1 MRIPRPVSIRSRYTV
16 AAVVTSLIVLT
27 VIGACLDA
35 AARYKSVVDTFDSTK
50 RVASQWSAAVRA
62 GRVPRVIPAISPV
75 DLIQVVDHS
84 GRVIRASEQAQGAE
98 PLSNVRPPAD
108 DRFEEVTAC
117 PPVIGCVMAMAIR
130 VTPAPDS
137 LVVYA
142 GVRTP
147 AVLATGRLEAGI
159 VGGVLVLTGLAA
171 WVTWVLVG
179 RTLTPVEAIR
189 ARMSQIT
196 GSDLSLRVPVPPG
209 GDEIALLAHTAN
221 ETLGRLEAA
230 VSQQRRF
237 ASDASH
243 ELRTP
248 IAGLR
253 LRLEEA
259 LLHPTEVDPRAS
271 IQAAL
276 GTVDRMEA
284 IVDDLLVLARLRS
297 GDTATGEPF
306 DLTTLLA
313 EVVEDLATGPPV
325 RVLVEDR
332 VFVRGSR
339 VQVMRVLE
347 NLIANAQR
355 HAEGH
360 VTVKVAEKDGLA
372 TVEVTDDGAGIAP
385 VDRERVFQR
394 FVRLEEGRRRDPDG
408 TGLGLAISRE
418 IAEAHGGSL
427 RVEDS
432 PRGARFVLRL
442 TPTRVE
448 PSVVSTPLAS

>member
-1 MRIPRPVSIRSRYTV
+1 
-16 AAVVTSLIVLT
+16 
-27 VIGACLDA
+27 
-35 AARYKSVVDTFDSTK
+35 VVDTFESTM
-50 RVASQWSAAVRA
+50 RVAGQWSAAARA
-62 GRVPRVIPAISPV
+62 GRVPRVIPAHSPV
-75 DLIQVVDHS
+75 DLIPVVDHA
-84 GRVIRASEQAQGAE
+84 GRVIRASEQAAGVG
-98 PLSNVRPPAD
+98 PLSSVRPPAD
-108 DRFEEVTAC
+108 DRFAEVTSC
-117 PPVIGCVMAMAIR
+117 PPMLGCVMAMAIR

-137 LVVYA
+137 PVVYA

-147 AVLATGRLEAGI
+147 VVLATGRLEAGI
-159 VGGVLVLTGLAA
+159 AGGVLALTGVAA

-179 RTLTPVEAIR
+179 RTLCPVEAIR

-196 GSDLSLRVPVPPG
+196 GSDLSLRVPVPEG
-209 GDEIALLAHTAN
+209 RDEIALLAHTAN
-221 ETLGRLEAA
+221 ETLGRLELA
-230 VSQQRRF
+230 VTQQRRF

-259 LLHPTEVDPRAS
+259 LLHPAEVDPRTS

-297 GDTATGEPF
+297 GDTVSGEPF
-306 DLTTLLA
+306 DLAGLVA
-313 EVVEDLATGPPV
+313 EVVEGQASGVPIQV
-325 RVLVEDR
+325 HISEH

-355 HAEGH
+355 HAESE
-360 VTVKVAEKDGLA
+360 VSVRVAEENGLA
-372 TVEVTDDGAGIAP
+372 ALEVADDGGGIAP
-385 VDRERVFQR
+385 RDRERIFQR
-394 FVRLEEGRRRDPDG
+394 FVRLEDGRRRDPDG

-418 IAEAHGGSL
+418 IAETHGGSL

-432 PRGARFVLRL
+432 ARGARFVLRL
-442 TPTRVE
+442 GVVRVE
-448 PSVVSTPLAS
+448 SPAETAQFTSSPWVDDSHARRPWRRPVVRGRVAGEREAHR

>member
-1 MRIPRPVSIRSRYTV
+1 MKIPRPVSIRARYTV
-16 AAVVTSLIVLT
+16 AAIVTSLIVLT

-75 DLIQVVDHS
+75 DLIQVVDHA
-84 GRVIRASEQAQGAE
+84 GRVVRASEQAAGAE

-117 PPVIGCVMAMAIR
+117 PAVIGCVMAMAIR
-130 VTPAPDS
+130 VTPASDS

-147 AVLATGRLEAGI
+147 AVLANGRLEAGI
-159 VGGVLVLTGLAA
+159 AGGVLVLTGLSA

-179 RTLTPVEAIR
+179 RTLCPVEAIR
-189 ARMSQIT
+189 TRMSQIT

-221 ETLGRLEAA
+221 QTLARLEEA

-259 LLHPTEVDPRAS
+259 LLHPADVDPRAS

-276 GTVDRMEA
+276 ATVDRMEA

-297 GDTATGEPF
+297 GDTASGEPF
-306 DLTTLLA
+306 DLAMLVA
-313 EVVEDLATGPPV
+313 EVVEDLATGMPV
-325 RVLVEDR
+325 RVHVTDR
-332 VFVRGSR
+332 VFIRGSR

-355 HAEGH
+355 HAESTVA
-360 VTVKVAEKDGLA
+360 VTVGEEGGLA
-372 TVEVTDDGAGIAP
+372 VLEVTDDGGGISLR
-385 VDRERVFQR
+385 DRERVFQR
-394 FVRLEEGRRRDPDG
+394 FVRLEDGRRRDPDG

-418 IAEAHGGSL
+418 IAESHGGSL
-427 RVEDS
+427 RIEDS
-432 PRGARFVLRL
+432 SRGARFVLRL
-442 TPTRVE
+442 DVVRVE
-448 PSVVSTPLAS
+448 APVETAPLAS